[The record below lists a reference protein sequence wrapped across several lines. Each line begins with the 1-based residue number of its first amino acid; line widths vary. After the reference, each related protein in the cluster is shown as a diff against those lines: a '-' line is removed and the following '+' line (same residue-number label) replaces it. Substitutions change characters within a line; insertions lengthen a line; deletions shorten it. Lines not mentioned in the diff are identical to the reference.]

1 MLHSINVK
9 EKGQYVRYAANDT
22 TNSLD
27 FETCALLVRP
37 VNWNDPASFPPE
49 YRRRL
54 VVLQKNNVHLTTMRG
69 VELIEQKIKTT
80 QTRNDTPMAIYD
92 FERYTVQG
100 MVGTKTQN
108 ASGHF
113 DFVDVA

>member
-1 MLHSINVK
+1 
-9 EKGQYVRYAANDT
+9 
-22 TNSLD
+22 
-27 FETCALLVRP
+27 
-37 VNWNDPASFPPE
+37 
-49 YRRRL
+49 
-54 VVLQKNNVHLTTMRG
+54 MRG
-69 VELIEQKIKTT
+69 VPMIEQKIKTT

-113 DFVDVA
+113 IVDVA